1 MGLIIVLYN
10 DNEFTVS
17 FKNIHVFF
25 HLHIT
30 VFKKAILVKKN
41 RVTFLTVKWHHF
53 HSVIHL
59 SLVINVV
66 LS

>member
-10 DNEFTVS
+10 DNELTVS

-30 VFKKAILVKKN
+30 VFKKAILVKK
-41 RVTFLTVKWHHF
+41 TE
-53 HSVIHL
+53 
-59 SLVINVV
+59 
-66 LS
+66 